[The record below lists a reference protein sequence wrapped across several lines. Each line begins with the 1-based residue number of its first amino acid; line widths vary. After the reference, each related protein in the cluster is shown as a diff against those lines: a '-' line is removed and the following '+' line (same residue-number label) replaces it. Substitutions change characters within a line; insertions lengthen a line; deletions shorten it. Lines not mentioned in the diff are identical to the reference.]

1 MDQFH
6 IFQHLF
12 QGEPVFFKKPF
23 YSPDQCKNQKEQR
36 REQMKT
42 IWGQDF
48 DQDLLIRGAELM
60 KDKDSGTQKQE
71 NDEQTGDD
79 PKQGQAGS

>member
-1 MDQFH
+1 
-6 IFQHLF
+6 
-12 QGEPVFFKKPF
+12 
-23 YSPDQCKNQKEQR
+23 
-36 REQMKT
+36 MKT
-42 IWGQDF
+42 ILGQDL

>member
-1 MDQFH
+1 MG
-6 IFQHLF
+6 
-12 QGEPVFFKKPF
+12 QGI
-23 YSPDQCKNQKEQR
+23 R
-36 REQMKT
+36 LKT

>member
-1 MDQFH
+1 
-6 IFQHLF
+6 
-12 QGEPVFFKKPF
+12 
-23 YSPDQCKNQKEQR
+23 
-36 REQMKT
+36 MKT

-79 PKQGQAGS
+79 PKQGKAGSQIHPFDEGFHVSRNMFGDRNRDIVC